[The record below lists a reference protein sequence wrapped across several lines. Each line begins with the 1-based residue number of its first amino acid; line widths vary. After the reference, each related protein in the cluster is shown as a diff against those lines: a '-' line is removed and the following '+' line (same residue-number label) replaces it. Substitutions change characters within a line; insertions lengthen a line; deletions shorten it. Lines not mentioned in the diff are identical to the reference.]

1 MPKQEL
7 IKAHTVITAHSNADF
22 DCLSAMVAASKI
34 YPGSVLIFPGS
45 QEKNLRNFYI
55 QSTTYLFNFKP
66 FKDIDPDA
74 VKLLVVVDTRQK
86 SRLVHVQPLLDNP
99 NVEIHAYDHHPDT
112 DEDVDAVKSVVEPW
126 GSATSILIR
135 IMRERGIEVGPE
147 EATMLG
153 LGIYEDTGSF
163 SFAST
168 TSHDFDAASWLCSHG
183 MDLTVI
189 AELLNRD
196 LSAEQVAILGD
207 LVDSATTHDINGV
220 QVVIT
225 EVTTS
230 HFVSD
235 FALLA
240 HKLIDLENIRILFAI
255 GRMGDRIHLVARSKT
270 PDVDVG
276 RICSSFGGGGH
287 SYAASATIKDKTLSE
302 VRDELFTLLYSSIN
316 PQIVVETLMSRP
328 AVAIKEN
335 KSMRDAA
342 ELMTRFGLK
351 GVPVV
356 ARGKRICVGILEHK
370 IADKALSHGLD
381 DLPVSEYMLR
391 DFSSITPVTDI
402 YDVMEIILGRRQ
414 RLVPVIEKGL
424 LSGVITR
431 TDLINKLVEEPA
443 RIPESLLPE
452 RKREANILTFM
463 KQRLSDETMTLLSH
477 AGELA
482 QDMGQ
487 EVYAVGGFVRDIILN
502 RPNNDIDL
510 VVEGD
515 GIEFARRLAVELGGR
530 VKPHHKF
537 KTAVVILPDD
547 MRIDVATARLE
558 YYEYPAALPTVELSS
573 IKMDL
578 YRRDFTINAIATQLN
593 PGSFGQVVDF
603 FGAQEDIKRRKVRV
617 LHSLSFVEDP
627 TRILRAIRFEQRF
640 GFQVGEQTLRL
651 VKNAIQLNLF
661 NMLSGSRIFHELK
674 LIMEEEEPLASLVRM
689 QELNIL
695 PAIHPLL
702 KLTPERLKMLTELEK
717 VHNWYRLLY
726 NDEQPEPWRLYFL
739 GLGVRISREKMFNV
753 MSRLNLTK
761 REEREFASMRDLIG
775 AAFGKLMHWKDKES
789 ALSQLCRIL
798 DPLPVEGVL
807 FLMAK
812 SRKEAMRRKLSQ
824 YLARFRYET
833 VDVTGED
840 LKDMNIPEG
849 PIYSTI
855 LGKVRDAKIDGKA
868 DTREQQLEL
877 ARKVFKSHASSFGI
891 KA

>member
-1 MPKQEL
+1 MTKPEP
-7 IKAHTVITAHSNADF
+7 IKAHTIITAHSNADF
-22 DCLSAMVAASKI
+22 DCLSAMVAASKL
-34 YPGSVLIFPGS
+34 YPGAVLVFPGS

-66 FKDIDPDA
+66 FKDIDPDS

-86 SRLVHVQPLLDNP
+86 SRLVHVKPLLDNP
-99 NVEIHAYDHHPDT
+99 DVEIHAYDHHPDT
-112 DEDVDAVKSVVEPW
+112 DEDVDAVKNVVMPW
-126 GSATSILIR
+126 GSTTAILVKMIK
-135 IMRERGIEVGPE
+135 ERGLEIGPE

-163 SFAST
+163 SFSST
-168 TSHDFDAASWLCSHG
+168 TTYDFDAASWLCARG

-230 HFVSD
+230 HFISD

-335 KSMRDAA
+335 KTMKDAA
-342 ELMTRFGLK
+342 ELMTRYGLK
-351 GVPVV
+351 GIPVV
-356 ARGKRICVGILEHK
+356 AKDKMVCVGILEHK

-391 DFSSITPVTDI
+391 GFSTITPDTDI
-402 YDVMEIILGRRQ
+402 YNVMEIILGKRQ
-414 RLVPVIEKGL
+414 RLVPVVENGL
-424 LSGVITR
+424 VSGVITR
-431 TDLINKLVEEPA
+431 TDLINRLVEEPA

-452 RKREANILTFM
+452 RKRESNILTLM
-463 KQRLSDETMTLLSH
+463 KARLSDETMTLLSL
-477 AGELA
+477 AGQLA

-487 EVYAVGGFVRDIILN
+487 EVYAVGGFVRDIILD

-515 GIEFARRLAVELGGR
+515 GIAFARKLASELGGR

-537 KTAVVILPDD
+537 RTAVVILPDD
-547 MRIDVATARLE
+547 KRIDVATARLE

-578 YRRDFTINAIATQLN
+578 YRRDFTINAIAALLN

-627 TRILRAIRFEQRF
+627 TRILRAVRFEQRF
-640 GFQVGEQTLRL
+640 GFEVGEQTLRL
-651 VKNAIQLNLF
+651 VKNAIQLNMF
-661 NMLSGSRIFHELK
+661 NMLSGSRIFHELR
-674 LIMEEEEPLASLVRM
+674 LIMEEDEPLASLVRM

-702 KLTPERLKMLTELEK
+702 KLTPERLNMLTELEK

-726 NDEQPEPWRLYFL
+726 NDEQPVPWRLYFL
-739 GLGVRISREKMFNV
+739 GLGVRVSREKMFSV

-761 REEREFASMRDLIG
+761 REEREFAAMRDLIG
-775 AAFGKLMHWKDKES
+775 AAFGKLMHWKEGES
-789 ALSQLCRIL
+789 TLSQLCRIL

-812 SRKEAMRRKLSQ
+812 SKKENMRRKLSQ
-824 YLARFRYET
+824 YLARFRYES

-840 LKDMNIPEG
+840 LKGMNVPEG

-855 LGKVRDAKIDGKA
+855 LAKIRDAKIDGQA
-868 DTREQQLEL
+868 DTREKQLEL
-877 ARKVFKSHASSFGI
+877 AQSFFKSHASSFGI
-891 KA
+891 KV